1 MAETEYNGIGFNLT
15 AKNSSALNSLDQVIA
30 KLKQLGEVVS
40 GGGIASGLREI
51 GSALKDLK
59 GFSQAEAKNIAAMS
73 AALSG
78 LNGIKVSDS
87 IASGIS
93 DIARVARSISD
104 DDIRHIRN
112 LGDAMRGFSSL
123 QGVSGAA
130 IRAATGAKK
139 DAGTTEADATT
150 NALVAVSQAAD
161 KASKSLA
168 DFIQMKQIAFGGGGA
183 SGGGGGGGNVP
194 GFPWFFAH
202 PGGGGGNFN
211 TNDYRYVPS
220 TDVKDVFDAEI
231 NTRRLTYTPPEKNPE
246 PIIPDE
252 NNEKTQKAI
261 DLSKV
266 LSRTLST
273 ELSAAART
281 AMSGIKS
288 LAGAFGS
295 LVATAG
301 RGTLNY
307 LTGGVVGLAGS
318 IGNLLNQIRR
328 VAVYRL
334 LRTIVK
340 DLGAALSEGI
350 QNLYQWSL
358 AVDQSFSNAMNTIS
372 TAGAYIKNSVAAM
385 VAPLLESLAPALDW
399 LASKIVAVMNL
410 LNQLFSL
417 LTGRGYWTKA
427 TKQATNF
434 AKAATGGLGGTG
446 GAAKKLK
453 EDLDLIIA
461 SFDELHLLAKE
472 NDPNSGSG
480 GGGGGGGSA
489 VPDYAGMFENVAFDE
504 DLKAL
509 IDKEDWFGLGAY
521 LAEKM
526 NTVTEALDNWIQN
539 TFRPWALKFAYA
551 LGEIINGFVATYH
564 WERLGET
571 VAHGMMA
578 IVDALNVFYE
588 TTDWLA
594 IGDAFG
600 RAVRSWFETMD
611 WNAVAT
617 YFANKMNAAIE
628 MAKGFVL
635 AAMRNGTD
643 FGLGIAD
650 AVTTWFD
657 KVKWN
662 DVATSLIHG
671 FNWAVNALV
680 AWVGSSE
687 MWASIERMFD
697 QFARAIDGVDIEGLA
712 NSLGNAFV
720 RGLDAMRESGF
731 ITSAGAAVGRF
742 LASLPWGDMF
752 FAALQAAWA
761 GIKGAFSG
769 FFSGEHG
776 AEIGLLIAGALTLK
790 IGGAL
795 ATAFA
800 GEAFKIMISN
810 ALKGGLTAGAEAA
823 VAGGLGAKIAG
834 IISGAFANPI
844 TIPILIGAAFL
855 GGAKLLDDKV
865 QGAAN
870 AATTAQGQT
879 NVQSFEAQYGDTQA
893 FIDTHGMDEYIKKMN
908 EVAAANQKLADNF
921 DDTLNHIQKTTT
933 DGWSLIGS
941 SWATAGTQ
949 LLANNTGT
957 FSNLSTTTAQKT
969 TEIVTDLTGKVQS
982 MVNNYSSGLNN
993 MNNTTNTGWTGIG
1006 TATSNLVGNMTRG
1019 VADQV
1024 SGMETNYNSK
1034 LGTMSTDTTSK
1045 FTTMLSE
1052 AVGAAKDMASGV
1064 TSNTSTMAS
1073 NASSNAESL
1082 RSSVA
1087 GKISSALDT
1096 VLSAAS
1102 SMAGSMNIYLGKP
1115 SVQLP
1120 DISVSG
1126 IAKGAGLLGSVIM
1139 PSWNISWRWF
1149 AQGGFPDAGI
1159 FLANETG
1166 NPEMVGQIGNRP
1178 AVANND
1184 QIVAAVSRGVAEAVS
1199 RVLGTNNQQAITV
1212 NVDGRELF
1220 DIMVA
1225 RNNETVAMTGESP
1238 LLV

>member
-15 AKNSSALNSLDQVIA
+15 AKNTSALNSLDQVIA
-30 KLKQLGEVVS
+30 KLKQLGEVVKDNNVS
-40 GGGIASGLREI
+40 TGIRDISAAL
-51 GSALKDLK
+51 GSLK
-59 GFSQAEAKNIAAMS
+59 GFSPTDAKSITDMAK
-73 AALSG
+73 ALSG
-78 LNGIKVSDS
+78 LKGISVSDN
-87 IASGIS
+87 IATNLSAIAEVAKGITS
-93 DIARVARSISD
+93 E
-104 DDIRHIRN
+104 DIRRIEE
-112 LGDAMRGFSSL
+112 LGNAMSGFSSL
-123 QGVSGAA
+123 RGVSGAA
-130 IRAATGAKK
+130 VK
-139 DAGTTEADATT
+139 
-150 NALVAVSQAAD
+150 NASKASAAD
-161 KASKSLA
+161 SGSGKPEVAKQLDDVAAAAEKATDSMKDFTDAKGEAAKAAPNEAGEEGYLA
-168 DFIQMKQIAFGGGGA
+168 EILKGK
-183 SGGGGGGGNVP
+183 GGGGGEGTSALQAGLNAAKEAASSF
-194 GFPWFFAH
+194 GATLH
-202 PGGGGGNFN
+202 
-211 TNDYRYVPS
+211 S
-220 TDVKDVFDAEI
+220 TLASGAK
-231 NTRRLTYTPPEKNPE
+231 
-246 PIIPDE
+246 
-252 NNEKTQKAI
+252 
-261 DLSKV
+261 
-266 LSRTLST
+266 
-273 ELSAAART
+273 AAAS
-281 AMSGIKS
+281 AVKS
-288 LAGAFGS
+288 LVGEAGRLMVS
-295 LVATAG
+295 LG

-318 IGNLLNQIRR
+318 IGNLLHQIRR

-334 LRTIVK
+334 LRTLVK

-628 MAKGFVL
+628 VAKGFVL

-680 AWVGSSE
+680 AWVGSSD
-687 MWASIERMFD
+687 MWASIERMFE

-752 FAALQAAWA
+752 LSALQAAWA

-776 AEIGLLIAGALTLK
+776 AEIGLLIAGALTIK

-795 ATAFA
+795 VTAFA
-800 GEAFKIMISN
+800 GEAFKMMISN

-834 IISGAFANPI
+834 IISGAFASPLA
-844 TIPILIGAAFL
+844 IPIALLIGITGL
-855 GGAKLLDDKV
+855 GALDDKI

-870 AATTAQGQT
+870 KKTTAQGQT

-982 MVNNYSSGLNN
+982 MVNNYSSGLTN
-993 MNNTTNTGWTGIG
+993 MSNTTNAGWTGIG

-1024 SGMETNYNSK
+1024 SGMETNYNTK

-1045 FTTMLSE
+1045 FTSMLTE

-1073 NASSNAESL
+1073 NASGNAESM

-1087 GKISSALDT
+1087 GKMSSALDS
-1096 VLSAAS
+1096 VLYAARR
-1102 SMAGSMNIYLGKP
+1102 MAGRMNIYLGKP

-1199 RVLGTNNQQAITV
+1199 RVLGTNNSQAITV